1 MPCKHEACTC
11 RTAFGAEYCSPSCES
26 AADPN
31 AAGCACGHGQCEASP
46 TDSRQVDGDVFD
58 PHTVAESM
66 TAPNTT
72 TEYDG
77 RP

>member
-1 MPCKHEACTC
+1 MQCKHPPCTC
-11 RTAFGAEYCSPSCES
+11 EPVDGSELCAPSCGGNVES
-26 AADPN
+26 
-31 AAGCACGHGQCEASP
+31 GCDCGHGQCEASP
-46 TDSRQVDGDVFD
+46 TDSRKVDGDVFD
-58 PHTVAESM
+58 PLTVAESM